1 MFSSSFYVSVFASQL
16 PKLLTFD
23 VTLQRLKFPCK
34 LRVHSIIPLPSSKV
48 SEVDAAGFQGSFLK
62 KVCKKNKLF

>member
-1 MFSSSFYVSVFASQL
+1 MIMIWNRKEVFVGASMQKFNEVRY
-16 PKLLTFD
+16 KLSD
-23 VTLQRLKFPCK
+23 NN
-34 LRVHSIIPLPSSKV
+34 IPLPSSKV